1 MPEDALTPPSLDLVR
16 NEETFTDILALISSS
31 RRRALK
37 VVNTA
42 LVELYWQIGEIISRK
57 LDRAERGAGVVEEL
71 AQLEPS
77 RTRAANANGPVRTN
91 RLIAPK
97 VSPLVRQTHP
107 DLAGS
112 SGFLHARIFGV
123 AAQPHGSRFASRFL
137 SKLKEFLI
145 ELGGDFCFIGSEF
158 PIQWAA

>member
-1 MPEDALTPPSLDLVR
+1 MSEDALTPPSLDLVR

-71 AQLEPS
+71 AQFIARTQPGLRGFTRANLFRMRQFYTDLPARRES
-77 RTRAANANGPVRTN
+77 RATGATIAVVTQSRHSGSDEAAGRTRV
-91 RLIAPK
+91 
-97 VSPLVRQTHP
+97 
-107 DLAGS
+107 
-112 SGFLHARIFGV
+112 
-123 AAQPHGSRFASRFL
+123 L
-137 SKLKEFLI
+137 SQI
-145 ELGGDFCFIGSEF
+145 GGL
-158 PIQWAA
+158 

>member
-57 LDRAERGAGVVEEL
+57 LDRAEWGDGVVEEL
-71 AQLEPS
+71 AQFIARTQPGLRGFTRANLFRMRQFYTDLPARRES
-77 RTRAANANGPVRTN
+77 RATGATIAVVAQSGHSGSDEAAGRTRV
-91 RLIAPK
+91 
-97 VSPLVRQTHP
+97 
-107 DLAGS
+107 
-112 SGFLHARIFGV
+112 
-123 AAQPHGSRFASRFL
+123 L
-137 SKLKEFLI
+137 SQI
-145 ELGGDFCFIGSEF
+145 GGL
-158 PIQWAA
+158 